1 MADFQAVPLHRYR
14 CARGYGPCRTGRT
27 VPPCQHPTGR
37 KGYGVATIS
46 GHSQS
51 RVGSSAREMNETD
64 LIFSFNNEEPE
75 LVTVGEVATGARK
88 DAFVPADAL
97 VSRRF
102 SHECLLLSLRYGFP

>member
-1 MADFQAVPLHRYR
+1 
-14 CARGYGPCRTGRT
+14 
-27 VPPCQHPTGR
+27 
-37 KGYGVATIS
+37 
-46 GHSQS
+46 
-51 RVGSSAREMNETD
+51 MNETD